1 MDFSFLILS
10 QDSMLIFGHR
20 MLSSST
26 TLLRTVFY
34 IQSYLLTV
42 LFFFFV
48 PQGEDGDAAV
58 PSVTTRGRRF
68 VHCQP
73 TVPENARRGCCW
85 LDFWMHKHF
94 FFFLVGIFFF
104 FSFWTC
110 VDLCSPQT
118 RNLNAWL
125 AEKYSRTCGCWEV
138 FHLVISLTSF
148 RDGKKRD
155 FFLFGFFSCAES
167 RLQCWR
173 LRLPWTPNR

>member
-1 MDFSFLILS
+1 MLLVRFLDA
-10 QDSMLIFGHR
+10 Q
-20 MLSSST
+20 T
-26 TLLRTVFY
+26 
-34 IQSYLLTV
+34 
-42 LFFFFV
+42 LFFFF
-48 PQGEDGDAAV
+48 
-58 PSVTTRGRRF
+58 
-68 VHCQP
+68 
-73 TVPENARRGCCW
+73 W
-85 LDFWMHKHF
+85 LEF
-94 FFFLVGIFFF
+94 FFFF
-104 FSFWTC
+104 FWTC

-173 LRLPWTPNR
+173 LRLPGPLIAERVFTFDTKIMDCWTTKLPMDYALYFEQMTKINNISFRHW